1 MSTTFFPKSLT
12 KKVPSSMA
20 QKKAAASIITLIIF
34 VLATLIIS
42 AVIGAIFFY
51 NVGAKAQTAGNEPFS
66 TLAKAREKL
75 AGNFPD
81 LEMDTSM
88 FEVTC
93 TNDVAVF
100 IKTAVVNLGKRAAE
114 SPETGGFY
122 VCEIDEDGYPLVGEP
137 GYPTMPLRGV
147 LVAKL
152 ESAGK
157 QVVTL
162 KRQLGDP
169 INGACPLT
177 IQSITI
183 NADCEDW
190 IDEGNEDNNEIVRI
204 DCKRREIGPAGGE
217 NAPCSG
223 QNVCTYDCRA
233 P

>member
-1 MSTTFFPKSLT
+1 
-12 KKVPSSMA
+12 MA
-20 QKKAAASIITLIIF
+20 QKKAAASIITMIIF
-34 VLATLIIS
+34 VLVTLIIS
-42 AVIGAIFFY
+42 AVIGAMIFY
-51 NVGAKAQTAGNEPFS
+51 SVGANAQTAGNEPFN

-93 TNDVAVF
+93 TNGQAVF

-122 VCEIDEDGYPLVGEP
+122 VCETVDGEP
-137 GYPTMPLRGV
+137 QLGSVYQMGGILIP
-147 LVAKL
+147 KL

-157 QVVTL
+157 QVVVI
-162 KRQLGDP
+162 KEFPGVCP
-169 INGACPLT
+169 IT
-177 IQSITI
+177 IPSITI

-217 NAPCSG
+217 NAPCSSP
-223 QNVCTYDCRA
+223 NRCTYDCRA

>member
-1 MSTTFFPKSLT
+1 
-12 KKVPSSMA
+12 MA

-81 LEMDTSM
+81 LEIDPSM

-93 TNDVAVF
+93 TNGVAVY
-100 IKTAVVNLGKRAAE
+100 IKTAVVNLGKKTAE
-114 SPETGGFY
+114 SPETGRFY
-122 VCEIDEDGYPLVGEP
+122 VCEIDEDGQLQLFDSQNRLLGAEISQL
-137 GYPTMPLRGV
+137 G
-147 LVAKL
+147 
-152 ESAGK
+152 SAGK
-157 QVVTL
+157 KVVVITRFL
-162 KRQLGDP
+162 SYAT
-169 INGACPLT
+169 GAGVFTQPCPPT
-177 IQSITI
+177 VTATI

-204 DCKRREIGPAGGE
+204 CQRYMPADYP
-217 NAPCSG
+217 NVPC
-223 QNVCTYDCRA
+223 NEKCTYECRA